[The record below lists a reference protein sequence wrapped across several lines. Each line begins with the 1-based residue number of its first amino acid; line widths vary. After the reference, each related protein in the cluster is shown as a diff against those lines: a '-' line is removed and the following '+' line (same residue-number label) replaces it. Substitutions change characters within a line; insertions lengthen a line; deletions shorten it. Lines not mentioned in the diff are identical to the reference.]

1 MVLEQAALTHDIERI
16 FRSKKS
22 EKTFQN
28 DEGAKQHIGEEEG
41 EGERTSSTSST
52 STSISWEGQAALSPQ
67 TVSRFP
73 RKELDVVA
81 HLTSSSPAV
90 RNSMRWAED
99 KAILRWEDIPDSG
112 TDPQRG

>member
-28 DEGAKQHIGEEEG
+28 DEGAKQHMAP
-41 EGERTSSTSST
+41 STSQVAWT
-52 STSISWEGQAALSPQ
+52 FVRVALSNR
-67 TVSRFP
+67 SKIDG
-73 RKELDVVA
+73 RKDTPNFFISIGVGLDVVA